1 MKFLQIAVPNR
12 KWICLKLNVEL
23 LKQITRR
30 LENKNSFNLSLDSP
44 WRYSDV
50 PRSSS
55 MVLGS
60 LTSELVRERRELE
73 RTEPSVSFVDCS
85 QRNGDFPPSACM
97 YWKAENV

>member
-1 MKFLQIAVPNR
+1 M
-12 KWICLKLNVEL
+12 
-23 LKQITRR
+23 
-30 LENKNSFNLSLDSP
+30 
-44 WRYSDV
+44 

-60 LTSELVRERRELE
+60 LTTELVRERRELE